1 MMQPEQPAGAKTP
14 TRIIIIGV
22 GGAGSRVLRRLAK
35 KPITGAQY
43 VVCDAGIRLLDL
55 CPANVATIQMGQ
67 YDRSSWYRGEFN
79 PETGRQMAEMPWFKR
94 DLKGHVKNADLVI
107 LAAGMGGVVGGGAS
121 PVIART
127 IKETSAFLLA
137 FVTTPFSFEGQKR
150 RQEAAEAVQCLGAHV
165 DNMIVIDDDRTLQDT
180 DKDATIAH
188 VFSVVDE
195 VMGKGILSVVE
206 PLNVPDTI
214 NTDFTEVK
222 KVMRI
227 PGRAVMAIGKGS
239 RPECPVMDA
248 ATNALASPL
257 AEADLSGAKGLLLS
271 FRGGPNIG
279 LGEYNEALTFI
290 ASKVKPDAPLVFGIS
305 YDKELRTVVDLTL
318 IATGIEPQPRG
329 LLRRAK

>member
-1 MMQPEQPAGAKTP
+1 MQPEQPAGAKTP
-14 TRIIIIGV
+14 IRITIIGV

-35 KPITGAQY
+35 KPIPGVQY
-43 VVCDAGIRLLDL
+43 VVCDVDLRSLDL
-55 CPANVATIQMGQ
+55 CPANVVTIEMGQ

-94 DLKGHVKNADLVI
+94 DMKGQVKNADLLI
-107 LAAGMGGVVGGGAS
+107 LAAGMGGVIGGGAS

-127 IKETSAFLLA
+127 IKETNALLLA

-150 RQEAAEAVQCLGAHV
+150 RQEAAEAVQRLGAHV

-206 PLNVPDTI
+206 PLSVPDTI
-214 NTDFTEVK
+214 NTDISEVK

-227 PGRAVMAIGKGS
+227 PGRTVMAIGRGS
-239 RPECPVMDA
+239 RPECPCMDA
-248 ATNALASPL
+248 ATNAIAAPL
-257 AEADLSGAKGLLLS
+257 AEADLSGARGVLLS
-271 FRGGPNIG
+271 LRDGLNIG

-290 ASKVKPDAPLVFGIS
+290 SSKVKPDAPLVFGIS
-305 YDKELRTVVDLTL
+305 YDREWGTVVDLTL